1 MTHQHCPNRD
11 SQGTIEGRFEQF
23 VQTQTRINTQIL
35 EILNRMSQQPQTSQF
50 PPVVAPHEPDQY
62 ELFER
67 FRKRKP
73 SEFSGCGDPMEA
85 DAWIIEMER
94 IFRMLPCTGRQRVQL
109 VTYMFRDA
117 AELWWMT
124 VRAPYTDMDDVVA

>member
-1 MTHQHCPNRD
+1 MT
-11 SQGTIEGRFEQF
+11 
-23 VQTQTRINTQIL
+23 
-35 EILNRMSQQPQTSQF
+35 QQPQTSPF
-50 PPVVAPHEPDQY
+50 SPVVTPRELDQY

-94 IFRMLPCTGRQRVQL
+94 ISGCFYVRVDSE
-109 VTYMFRDA
+109 FS
-117 AELWWMT
+117 
-124 VRAPYTDMDDVVA
+124 